1 MNLSC
6 QVNPFVGTA
15 FSWQAVG
22 LGCLGALPI
31 FLVSVLLEK
40 SGVDFFR
47 KIDQDTK
54 LYVVQVFGA
63 TRNWP
68 VRHLTVLSSLLLEL
82 FPYSVRSLLVKRVLQ
97 GGRLRYRTV

>member
-1 MNLSC
+1 M
-6 QVNPFVGTA
+6 
-15 FSWQAVG
+15 G

-40 SGVDFFR
+40 SGVNFFK

-63 TRNWP
+63 KRNWP
-68 VRHLTVLSSLLLEL
+68 VRNLAVPSRLVFFFHFFLLCL
-82 FPYSVRSLLVKRVLQ
+82 
-97 GGRLRYRTV
+97 